1 MSVDSTSSWIQE
13 RPRTE
18 LEASV
23 AAAELLLFC
32 HDLRGSVTDVVVA
45 ATGRALAMH
54 PGFARCQP
62 HDGMGV
68 GVVVET
74 VGALLVPVVW
84 NAGDAPL
91 PSVRDEVERLIE
103 AALAGRLSQDDLGAP
118 AVVVHDPFPSAAGVL
133 PEALGSRVL
142 SVERP
147 ADDVPGLV
155 LSLSVDTRDGE
166 EATAFFS
173 TLVRLL
179 THPYRRLV

>member
-1 MSVDSTSSWIQE
+1 MSVDSTSSRIQE

-18 LEASV
+18 LEAAI

-32 HDLRGSVTDVVVA
+32 HDLRGTVTDVVVA

-54 PGFARCQP
+54 PGLTRCEP
-62 HDGMGV
+62 HCGAGV

-74 VGALLVPVVW
+74 SGALLVPVVR
-84 NAGDAPL
+84 NAADAPL
-91 PSVRDEVERLIE
+91 PAVRDEVERVIGD
-103 AALAGRLSQDDLGAP
+103 ALAGQLSPDDVGVP
-118 AVVVHDPFPSAAGVL
+118 TVTVYDPFPSAAAVL
-133 PEALGSRVL
+133 PETLGGRVL

-147 ADDVPGLV
+147 AGDLPGLA
-155 LSLSVDTRDGE
+155 LSLSVDDGDAE
-166 EATAFFS
+166 EVAAFFA